1 MDPFTLI
8 MFAVLALLIFFMFR
22 NSRKRQKDLAALQT
36 QMVPGAE
43 VMTASG
49 IYGTLVS
56 FDEENNLAYL
66 EVSPGTV
73 LKLHRQTIAR
83 VVEPT
88 VAVADD
94 ASEARGRRPGHR
106 RRRRGRQHG
115 RRPSPRRR
123 RRAHRAPLI
132 HRAGGRAARRTRAGS
147 RPGQLPHP
155 SGTATPR
162 RPSRGES
169 RVSRWPSRPHRYAR
183 PGASSSGCS

>member
-49 IYGTLVS
+49 IYGKLVS

-88 VAVADD
+88 TPVDDD
-94 ASEARGRRPGHR
+94 ASVLVDD
-106 RRRRGRQHG
+106 
-115 RRPSPRRR
+115 
-123 RRAHRAPLI
+123 APV
-132 HRAGGRAARRTRAGS
+132 ADVVDETGTSGS
-147 RPGQLPHP
+147 
-155 SGTATPR
+155 
-162 RPSRGES
+162 
-169 RVSRWPSRPHRYAR
+169 AR
-183 PGASSSGCS
+183 PLDDGDAPTARS

>member
-22 NSRKRQKDLAALQT
+22 NSRKRQKDLAELQT

-66 EVSPGTV
+66 EVAPGTV

-88 VAVADD
+88 VADD
-94 ASEARGRRPGHR
+94 ASVLVDDAPAADAVDETGT
-106 RRRRGRQHG
+106 
-115 RRPSPRRR
+115 SDVPRRIDDGD
-123 RRAHRAPLI
+123 APT
-132 HRAGGRAARRTRAGS
+132 ARS
-147 RPGQLPHP
+147 
-155 SGTATPR
+155 
-162 RPSRGES
+162 
-169 RVSRWPSRPHRYAR
+169 
-183 PGASSSGCS
+183 